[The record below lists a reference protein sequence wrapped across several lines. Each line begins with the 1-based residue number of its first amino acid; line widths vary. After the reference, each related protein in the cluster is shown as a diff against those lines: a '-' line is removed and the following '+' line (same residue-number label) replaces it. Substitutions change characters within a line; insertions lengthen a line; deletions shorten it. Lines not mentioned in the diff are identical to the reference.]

1 MREWVDGC
9 MGVWVKL
16 DEKKPAHIAGLF
28 SLAIVCSHNCKVECS
43 LQFNP
48 YTHSPIHYYS
58 IPASSISARLIN
70 TGSL

>member
-28 SLAIVCSHNCKVECS
+28 SLANTYFHDGEVECL

-48 YTHSPIHYYS
+48 FTHSPINHYS
-58 IPASSISARLIN
+58 IPAKSISARLIN